1 MIEKKKKEN
10 NEKQEKT
17 NILVH
22 LFFILFGVACI
33 IPFIT
38 IISASFSSE
47 TDLAIHGF
55 SVLPKK
61 VDFSAYAYL
70 LENPKTIINAYAV
83 TIIITV
89 VGTFVGVLFM
99 SMAAYCL
106 ARNNFRY
113 KKILTFFI
121 FFPTLFS
128 GGMVPSYYVPSLNS
142 FRNLCLKQPRE
153 MELVNIQFSL
163 KLHCLYQNR

>member
-1 MIEKKKKEN
+1 M
-10 NEKQEKT
+10 
-17 NILVH
+17 
-22 LFFILFGVACI
+22 
-33 IPFIT
+33 
-38 IISASFSSE
+38 
-47 TDLAIHGF
+47 
-55 SVLPKK
+55 
-61 VDFSAYAYL
+61 DFSAYSDL

-128 GGMVPSYYVPSLNS
+128 GGMVPSYIINTQY
-142 FRNLCLKQPRE
+142 
-153 MELVNIQFSL
+153 
-163 KLHCLYQNR
+163 LHLTDTLAALILPTL